1 MCRLVRLRALLAGV
15 PWPSAEFSRHVQG
28 CESCR
33 SWLAA
38 QAALEQQLTR
48 ESRQKSG
55 RPAPDGLDQF
65 IMAGV
70 RRHQSA
76 IREGARGA
84 SSPIRLISI
93 GGALAAAALAAFVL
107 FLWQPAPQVD
117 SGDMVAA
124 SEFLKP
130 EEVEAMVATVEAL
143 PVKLRNT
150 FAPPAAR
157 LAQANP
163 LIAEI
168 DSVYSDAQAALDFLA
183 MNFLPTGGNGESDA
197 ETQDL
202 QG

>member
-1 MCRLVRLRALLAGV
+1 
-15 PWPSAEFSRHVQG
+15 
-28 CESCR
+28 
-33 SWLAA
+33 
-38 QAALEQQLTR
+38 
-48 ESRQKSG
+48 
-55 RPAPDGLDQF
+55 
-65 IMAGV
+65 
-70 RRHQSA
+70 
-76 IREGARGA
+76 
-84 SSPIRLISI
+84 
-93 GGALAAAALAAFVL
+93 
-107 FLWQPAPQVD
+107 
-117 SGDMVAA
+117 MVAA

-168 DSVYSDAQAALDFLA
+168 DSVYSDAQAALEFLA
-183 MNFLPTGGNGESDA
+183 MNFLPTEGNGESDA